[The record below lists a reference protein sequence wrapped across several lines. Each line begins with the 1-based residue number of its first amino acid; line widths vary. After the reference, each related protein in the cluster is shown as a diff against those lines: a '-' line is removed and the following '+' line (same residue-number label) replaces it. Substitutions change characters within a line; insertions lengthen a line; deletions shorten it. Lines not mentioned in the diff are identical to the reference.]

1 MVCFQHLK
9 RCPFEM
15 GNRIKTTLQANSYL
29 FFRLRRMGLFG
40 VYFRRSQ
47 CMKNMR
53 PLSIH
58 KAVKNQEG
66 TTRWCFLLLNPA
78 VRYPDLTVEFFV
90 KREDPHVL
98 QVTILLGRC
107 QHLNFPPSN
116 ICYKKYP
123 QYVYCC
129 NGTRICRNHLKS

>member
-1 MVCFQHLK
+1 
-9 RCPFEM
+9 
-15 GNRIKTTLQANSYL
+15 
-29 FFRLRRMGLFG
+29 
-40 VYFRRSQ
+40 
-47 CMKNMR
+47 
-53 PLSIH
+53 
-58 KAVKNQEG
+58 
-66 TTRWCFLLLNPA
+66 
-78 VRYPDLTVEFFV
+78 LTVEFFV